1 MRGNREEKQALD
13 RQTAYLTFLPPMDE
27 GFHTGYHTAPG
38 IVSDHNQ
45 RPREWLESLARC
57 LQTPG
62 IDVSYSIPD
71 VLSAEQQLRRLSRL
85 TPERALAHPSMAAWR
100 GVLALLL
107 LWDTWPQD
115 GAWPVLKLVRLS
127 DGGTAFSAS
136 VTAALSPARAPD
148 GLWAFTLRGE
158 GIPARPVALLSR
170 AMAVVPAADPGDLGP
185 LLPPCVTWYDRAER
199 RFLDPCAH
207 LCERDAAFLAARLA
221 LLCRLNEQPSLRS
234 PLYDAAAGLC
244 GVLRPFLEDLARA
257 RDAWRG
263 LLMQGDAEAL
273 DDLRARI
280 LAAHTLAD
288 TPVAVRAETL
298 HPDEADPAANPL
310 LRVVV
315 NAAPPAAGDACV
327 LYSLDGTAFARQSAF
342 CLAEP
347 AHSRGEAD
355 ALARLKRE
363 LSLLERYDAG
373 WRERASIT
381 LRELAEA
388 SQDRPGLW
396 PRLPG
401 LLKGWADELDR
412 RPEDA
417 GFTLEVTYPLD
428 GRPAALCAL
437 LREALGMED
446 AALVEA
452 PFSDA
457 LLLLDGPP
465 PFADDALH
473 TACRVTLGT
482 RTCYA
487 VPPLSPRLCAFLMDA
502 ADADDSCAPRLD
514 LSGLRFLP
522 AADGRSVEA
531 QLCLRRRVQSSGKA
545 AESAV
550 TLRRTYTLGDALQT
564 GAAIVLPAGEAPCVT
579 VWPNVRLAPG
589 LWKRYFLHIHQP
601 RHLDAWALGTEGWT
615 QGDLR
620 HAPGREWRNT
630 CVDRFPAFV
639 ALRRGAL
646 SLGALLND
654 APRRLLRHE
663 PAAAIAI
670 DFGSISTTVMLRQ
683 DGRVQPATLPECLH
697 RTLLASGAEDGAH
710 LADEFLPDAVL
721 LPGSAVEATYY
732 SVMDMFTDV
741 PETWRTVLCDGHI
754 YYRLS
759 LPDLLEKSA
768 SALYYD
774 LKWSGEDYAL
784 RCLRLFLKQAMLQ
797 AALSARLWGSS
808 SASWRVS
815 MPNAMPPAKQEA
827 YLEMMRGLAR
837 EVSAECG
844 LPLTGGCPAVLYATE
859 NQADGLYFLSRSEV
873 NAGSGYLNL
882 DIGGSTADISL
893 WLGGAAHAA
902 IECSLLLGCR
912 EMLFESL
919 CDWHSEDLERDFASG
934 SEALRQAV
942 GGVVTAFRRE
952 ASTARGRL
960 KCMFLLDDLLAA
972 YAGDI
977 REAMAAARSLGTIT
991 YFESLLLL
999 HIGYLF
1005 YLSGELMQR
1014 AHADADLSPLL
1025 AQRMALCVAGN
1036 GGQLVKALTDEQLTR
1051 LCSLAMTRLAAD
1063 HPLRVLLPVQSRH
1076 PKQEVARGL
1085 LARDDALQSAVHG
1098 GDRWNGT
1105 RPYGGPERED
1115 LLSGYLPLFYR
1126 VFPQAAERLMPR
1138 AFEEADGVRLTATA
1152 RMELDTIF
1160 ANEKPCTPEDDM
1172 AMAVRCLSQLKRL
1185 WRL

>member
-38 IVSDHNQ
+38 IVSDHNR

-62 IDVSYSIPD
+62 VDVSYSIPD

-170 AMAVVPAADPGDLGP
+170 AMAVVPAADPGDLSP

-298 HPDEADPAANPL
+298 LPDEADPAANPL

-373 WRERASIT
+373 WRERTSVT

-401 LLKGWADELDR
+401 LLTVWADELDR

-564 GAAIVLPAGEAPCVT
+564 GKAIVLPAGEAPCVT

-759 LPDLLEKSA
+759 LTSLLEKSA

-873 NAGSGYLNL
+873 SAGSGYLNL

-977 REAMAAARSLGTIT
+977 REAMAAARSLGGIT

-1005 YLSGELMQR
+1005 YLAGELMQR

-1098 GDRWNGT
+1098 ADRWNGT

-1115 LLSGYLPLFYR
+1115 LLSSYLPLFCR

>member
-115 GAWPVLKLVRLS
+115 GAWPVLKLARLS

-148 GLWAFTLRGE
+148 GLWAFTLCGE

-185 LLPPCVTWYDRAER
+185 LLPPCVTWYDRAQR

-207 LCERDAAFLAARLA
+207 LCERDAAFLTARLA

-234 PLYDAAAGLC
+234 PLYDPAAGLC
-244 GVLRPFLEDLARA
+244 GVLRPFLQDLARA

-347 AHSRGEAD
+347 ARSRGEAD

-373 WRERASIT
+373 WRERTSVT

-401 LLKGWADELDR
+401 LLTAWADELDR

-601 RHLDAWALGTEGWT
+601 RHLDAWALGTEGWM

-759 LPDLLEKSA
+759 LPSLLEKSA

-873 NAGSGYLNL
+873 SAGSGYLNL
-882 DIGGSTADISL
+882 DIGGSTADLSL

-942 GGVVTAFRRE
+942 GGVVSAFRRE
-952 ASTARGRL
+952 ASTTRGRL

-977 REAMAAARSLGTIT
+977 REAMAAARSLGGIT

-1036 GGQLVKALTDEQLTR
+1036 GGQLVKALADEQLTR
-1051 LCSLAMTRLAAD
+1051 LCSLAMTRLSTD

-1098 GDRWNGT
+1098 ADRWNGT

>member
-1 MRGNREEKQALD
+1 MRGNHEEKQALD

-38 IVSDHNQ
+38 IVCDHNQ
-45 RPREWLESLARC
+45 RPREWLESLARY

-71 VLSAEQQLRRLSRL
+71 VLSAEQQLRRLARL

-115 GAWPVLKLVRLS
+115 GAWPALELARLS

-158 GIPARPVALLSR
+158 GISARPVALLSR

-185 LLPPCVTWYDRAER
+185 LLPPCVTWYDRAQR
-199 RFLDPCAH
+199 RFLDPCAC
-207 LCERDAAFLAARLA
+207 LCERDAAFLTARLA

-234 PLYDAAAGLC
+234 PLYDPAAGLC

-298 HPDEADPAANPL
+298 HPDEADSAANPL

-327 LYSLDGTAFARQSAF
+327 LYSLDGTAFARRSAF

-347 AHSRGEAD
+347 ARSRGEAD

-373 WRERASIT
+373 WRERTSVT
-381 LRELAEA
+381 LRELAES

-401 LLKGWADELDR
+401 LLTAWADELDR

-452 PFSDA
+452 PLSDA

-502 ADADDSCAPRLD
+502 AGADDSCAPRLD

-620 HAPGREWRNT
+620 AASGHEWRNT

-646 SLGALLND
+646 SLGALMND

-759 LPDLLEKSA
+759 LPSLLEKSA

-873 NAGSGYLNL
+873 SAGSGYLNL

-934 SEALRQAV
+934 SEALRQAAS
-942 GGVVTAFRRE
+942 GVVSAFRRE

-977 REAMAAARSLGTIT
+977 REAMAAARSLGGIT

-1025 AQRMALCVAGN
+1025 PQRMALCVAGN

-1051 LCSLAMTRLAAD
+1051 MCSLAMTRLAAD

-1115 LLSGYLPLFYR
+1115 LLSSYLPLFCR

>member
-85 TPERALAHPSMAAWR
+85 TLERALAHPSMAAWR

-732 SVMDMFTDV
+732 SVMDMFADA
-741 PETWRTVLCDGHI
+741 PEAWRTVLCDGHI

>member
-45 RPREWLESLARC
+45 RPREWLESLARY

-71 VLSAEQQLRRLSRL
+71 VLSAEQQLRRLARL

-115 GAWPVLKLVRLS
+115 GAWPALELVRLS

-148 GLWAFTLRGE
+148 GLWAFTLCGE

-373 WRERASIT
+373 WRERTSVT

-401 LLKGWADELDR
+401 LLTAWADELDR

-564 GAAIVLPAGEAPCVT
+564 GKAIVLPAGEAPCVT

-759 LPDLLEKSA
+759 LPSLLEKSA

-873 NAGSGYLNL
+873 SAGSGYLNL

-919 CDWHSEDLERDFASG
+919 CDWHSEDLERDLSSG
-934 SEALRQAV
+934 SEALRQAAS
-942 GGVVTAFRRE
+942 GVVSAFRRE

-1025 AQRMALCVAGN
+1025 PQRMALCVAGN

-1051 LCSLAMTRLAAD
+1051 MCSLAMTRLAAD

-1138 AFEEADGVRLTATA
+1138 AFGEADGVRLTATA

>member
-85 TPERALAHPSMAAWR
+85 TLERALAHPSMAAWR